1 MSFKLSTL
9 IAASLLLAACSK
21 GPEAKAPGSDP
32 EDMTP
37 AGHAAA
43 AENEAQQAHE
53 HEQMADEA
61 SQGYG
66 ERANVPAHEREAD
79 KHGAFSEQHNR
90 AAEKAA
96 DAGTSRK

>member
-37 AGHAAA
+37 EGHAAA
-43 AENEAQQAHE
+43 AESEAQQAQD

-61 SQGYG
+61 SKQYG
-66 ERANVPAHEREAD
+66 GRADVPGHEREAD
-79 KHGAFSEQHNR
+79 KHGEFAEQHK
-90 AAEKAA
+90 AAGERAA
-96 DAGTSRK
+96 DAGASHK